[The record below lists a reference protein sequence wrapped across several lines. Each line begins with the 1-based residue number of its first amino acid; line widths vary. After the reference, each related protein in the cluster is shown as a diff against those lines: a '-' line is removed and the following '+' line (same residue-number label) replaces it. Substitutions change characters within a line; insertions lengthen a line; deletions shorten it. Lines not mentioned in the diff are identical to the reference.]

1 MLVDV
6 KSDAPTPA
14 VGFLK
19 SSRNSTAQKFSPA
32 TQPPCQR
39 EVLLHQAKSWWTQQ
53 PERFMNHAGLPLA
66 KHVKNNSFFLKVGK
80 RSYNGVN
87 IVRLSRRLHKLKISW

>member
-14 VGFLK
+14 LDFLK

-39 EVLLHQAKSWWTQQ
+39 QVLLHRAKSWWTQQ
-53 PERFMNHAGLPLA
+53 PE
-66 KHVKNNSFFLKVGK
+66 
-80 RSYNGVN
+80 
-87 IVRLSRRLHKLKISW
+87 

>member
-14 VGFLK
+14 LGFLK

-39 EVLLHQAKSWWTQQ
+39 QVLLHWAKSWWPQQ

-66 KHVKNNSFFLKVGK
+66 KHV
-80 RSYNGVN
+80 
-87 IVRLSRRLHKLKISW
+87 RLIPPF